1 MTRKSPGGNLS
12 STHKLLTDHW
22 AEEVEAIEVAIGR
35 LQATRPLANDCS
47 VVFFEIAHDGH
58 LHVNVTHRYPTKE
71 VRGWAGPA
79 HVDSGFLHN
88 RTFADA
94 PTAQVLRHIRDM
106 VFAAPL

>member
-1 MTRKSPGGNLS
+1 MTQKSPAGSLS
-12 STHKLLTDHW
+12 STHKLLTDNW
-22 AEEVEAIEVAIGR
+22 TEDVEALEAAIER
-35 LQATRPLANDCS
+35 FQATRPLANDCS

-79 HVDSGFLHN
+79 HVDNGFLHN

-94 PTAQVLRHIRDM
+94 PTAQVLRQIRNM
-106 VFAAPL
+106 VFAPRL